1 MASVTEAQRVHRI
14 NQLLGELSKMPPD
27 RQHATI
33 EVPGPGGQ
41 PLFCKVITIG
51 VDEVVLNPSSHRV
64 QAQLEDDPEWPDHR
78 SDPFGQGAQRII
90 QRLVREARTPKEFA
104 ALKES
109 LVKDGQTE
117 PGVITSKGVL
127 INANTRAVALRE
139 LDDPAKRYIRVA
151 VLPDT
156 MQPDELSLL
165 ELHLQMR
172 KEHKAAYSFTN
183 ELLFIEELSVSRRMS
198 NAQIAAELDIEP
210 NNQTKGAKI
219 VQDRLNYL
227 DLIRTL
233 QRLPADG
240 LRLTFFDSVSYQHL
254 EDLYARYGAVA
265 DHDPAEAT
273 RILEAFLLSVAVGVT
288 PVHQLRKID
297 PDFVPDYMLPQLE
310 EDEMIGTHAA
320 RLATITTSGG
330 RQVPAGVG
338 ALLSNPADDDAPEVN
353 VRGLI
358 NVVTQRGH
366 NVPVPGTNIVLQ
378 REDVKEALKTAI
390 IGGVKEKGR
399 DTSATNKLQAP
410 LDRMLQ
416 ASQAVKKCH
425 DACSGVVA
433 TDEFGDSKRRTLE
446 VKFKQL
452 RKNVDALE
460 ADLARAGVITKK
472 RA

>member
-1 MASVTEAQRVHRI
+1 VAVVTEAQRVHRI

-27 RQHATI
+27 KQHATI
-33 EVPGPGGQ
+33 EIPGPGGQ

-64 QAQLEDDPEWPDHR
+64 RAQLEDDPEWPNHQA
-78 SDPFGQGAQRII
+78 DPFGQGAQRII
-90 QRLVREARTPKEFA
+90 QRLVRESRSPKEFA

-109 LVKDGQTE
+109 LAKDGQTE

-127 INANTRAVALRE
+127 INANTRAVAMRE

-183 ELLFIEELSVSRRMS
+183 ELLFIEELSVKRHMS
-198 NAQIAAELDIEP
+198 NAQIAAELDIEVS
-210 NNQTKGAKI
+210 NQNKGAKVI
-219 VQDRLNYL
+219 QDRLTYL

-233 QRLPADG
+233 QQLPKDG
-240 LRLTFFDSVSYQHL
+240 LRLTFFDDVSYQHL
-254 EDLYARYGAVA
+254 EDLYSRYGAVA
-265 DHDPAEAT
+265 DSDAAEAT

-297 PDFVPDYMLPQLE
+297 PDFIPQYMLPQLE
-310 EDEMIGTHAA
+310 DDEMIGAHAA
-320 RLATITTSGG
+320 HLATITTDGG
-330 RQVPAGVG
+330 KTVPSGVG
-338 ALLSNPADDDAPEVN
+338 ALLSEPVNEDEPEVN

-366 NVPVPGTNIVLQ
+366 KVAVPGTNIVLE
-378 REDVKEALKTAI
+378 RDDVKEALKTAI
-390 IGGVKEKGR
+390 ISGVKEKGR
-399 DTSATNKLQAP
+399 DTSASNKLLAP

-416 ASQAVKKCH
+416 ASQAVKKCQE
-425 DACSGVVA
+425 ACHGVVA
-433 TDEFGDSKRRTLE
+433 TDEFGDSKRKTLE

-452 RKNVDALE
+452 RKYVDALE
-460 ADLARAGVITKK
+460 ADLVKAGVTTKK
-472 RA
+472 RT